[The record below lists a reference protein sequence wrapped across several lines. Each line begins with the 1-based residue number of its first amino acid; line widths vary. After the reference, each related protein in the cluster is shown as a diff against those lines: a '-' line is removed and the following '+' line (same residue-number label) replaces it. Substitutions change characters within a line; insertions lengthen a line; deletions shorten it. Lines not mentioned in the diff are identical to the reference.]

1 MNYFHKSPFLDKI
14 KDFLNIKKN
23 GVYIDCTFGCG
34 GHSKEILNN
43 LCKDGKVFSF
53 ELDPKSFFLGKNLI
67 NDNRIT
73 LINDNFINLRK
84 YICDF
89 NLLNKVNGII
99 FDLGIS
105 SYQLN
110 DNSRGFSYLINGPL
124 DMRIN
129 QNNGFSLKEIF
140 LKSKKKDIL
149 NIIRKY
155 GEDSYAKKISDKIF
169 FYKKKNK
176 LNNTFDLSKIIDSVI
191 KKKNNFKNK
200 SRIFQSFRIFINNEL
215 KFLYKGLE
223 ESFKV
228 LSKNGRIVVI
238 SFNSLEDR
246 IVKNFIR
253 NKSNNNDFFL
263 YKIPLT
269 KNQINKFN
277 PIKMINLGKY
287 KPSLQDIKNNNRIR
301 SAILRV
307 AEKI

>member
-1 MNYFHKSPFLDKI
+1 MNYFHKPPFLSRI

-34 GHSKEILNN
+34 SYSKEILNN
-43 LCKDGKVFSF
+43 LCKDGKIFSF

-73 LINDNFINLRK
+73 LINDNFVNLRK
-84 YICDF
+84 YIHNF
-89 NLLNKVNGII
+89 NLLNKVDGII

-110 DNSRGFSYLINGPL
+110 DSSRGFSYLINGPL

-129 QNNGFSLKEIF
+129 QNFGFSLKEILF
-140 LKSKKKDIL
+140 RSKKKDIL

-155 GEDSYAKKISDKIF
+155 GEDSYAKKISDKIY
-169 FYKKKNK
+169 FYKKINK

-191 KKKNNFKNK
+191 RRKNNFKNK

-215 KFLYKGLE
+215 EFLSKGLE
-223 ESFKV
+223 ESLKV
-228 LSKNGRIVVI
+228 LSKNGRIVVV
-238 SFNSLEDR
+238 SFHSLEDR
-246 IVKNFIR
+246 IVKNFIK
-253 NKSNNNDFFL
+253 NKSINSNLFL
-263 YKIPLT
+263 SKVPLT
-269 KNQINKFN
+269 KNQINKLN
-277 PIKMINLGKY
+277 PVKIINLGKY
-287 KPSLQDIKNNNRIR
+287 KPFLQEINDNNRIR

-307 AEKI
+307 AKKI